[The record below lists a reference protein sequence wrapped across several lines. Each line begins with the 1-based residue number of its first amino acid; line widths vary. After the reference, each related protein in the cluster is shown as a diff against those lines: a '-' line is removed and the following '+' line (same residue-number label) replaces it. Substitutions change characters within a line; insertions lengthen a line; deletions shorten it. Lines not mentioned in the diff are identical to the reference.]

1 MVKNLLIAAV
11 IIVVIIGGVMMF
23 ASGNKS
29 GTATETPTPTASEM
43 TTEDQAS
50 PTGEAMAAS
59 EVEVEIKNFAFSPK
73 TITIKKG
80 TTVTWTNQD
89 TVKHDAASDD
99 GKFKTELMGQGE
111 SQSVTF
117 DEVGTY
123 NYHCTP
129 HPNMK
134 ATIIVTE

>member
-1 MVKNLLIAAV
+1 MVKNLLIGAV
-11 IIVVIIGGVMMF
+11 VIVVIIGAVMMF
-23 ASGNKS
+23 ASSNQS
-29 GTATETPTPTASEM
+29 GTATQTPSPTTAEM
-43 TTEDQAS
+43 TTDETS
-50 PTGEAMAAS
+50 PTGEAMAPE
-59 EVEVEIKNFAFSPK
+59 EVKIEIKNFAFGPK
-73 TITIKKG
+73 TITVKKG

-99 GKFKTELMGQGE
+99 GEFKTELMGQGE

-117 DEVGTY
+117 DTVGTY